1 MKVESLADFAD
12 RKGRRRRVIHAP
24 GALESWDEV
33 AAQLPSQKANL
44 IEGALMQ
51 LFTDWIDGARFHG
64 RWAEPEGNLDRD
76 TKFFAIKRIPVRAY
90 FWYSEIHKDTIVIS
104 HYAKKTWQ
112 KLRKADSKR
121 VQANWRD
128 EKSGNTPL

>member
-1 MKVESLADFAD
+1 MKARSLTDFAD

-44 IEGALMQ
+44 IERALMQ
-51 LFTDWIDGARFHG
+51 QLK
-64 RWAEPEGNLDRD
+64 N
-76 TKFFAIKRIPVRAY
+76 
-90 FWYSEIHKDTIVIS
+90 
-104 HYAKKTWQ
+104 
-112 KLRKADSKR
+112 ADIKR

-128 EKSGNTPL
+128 EKAGNTP

>member
-1 MKVESLADFAD
+1 
-12 RKGRRRRVIHAP
+12 VIHAP

-51 LFTDWIDGARFHG
+51 QL
-64 RWAEPEGNLDRD
+64 
-76 TKFFAIKRIPVRAY
+76 K
-90 FWYSEIHKDTIVIS
+90 
-104 HYAKKTWQ
+104 
-112 KLRKADSKR
+112 KADTKR

>member
-1 MKVESLADFAD
+1 MKARSLTDFAD

-51 LFTDWIDGARFHG
+51 QL
-64 RWAEPEGNLDRD
+64 
-76 TKFFAIKRIPVRAY
+76 K
-90 FWYSEIHKDTIVIS
+90 
-104 HYAKKTWQ
+104 
-112 KLRKADSKR
+112 KADTKR